1 MSWIQHNKFLAALGG
16 GTLVAMALLFLLGSK
31 ESKRYLQAK
40 QDFNAAAKEAQAI
53 ERLPLY
59 PKRENLDGKT
69 KALDEYSKA
78 LGSLQAAYEDYRP
91 KALQNV
97 SPEAFTTELKSANQ
111 DVRKAFQTA
120 KTKVPDAFFCGFE
133 NYKTSLA
140 AGDSTGILDYQLAG
154 TKQLMLA
161 LAAAGAT
168 ELKNVHRP
176 PLAEE
181 LGQTFTPQPTDVA
194 RCLPLEIT
202 FKGREQSVRE
212 FLSSIVKPS
221 DYYIAIRSL
230 RITNTKKGPPRTS
243 DAKFEKPAPAKPP
256 AAADQF
262 GDFFAQVPE
271 PKSPDGK
278 PAEGKPKEG
287 NPADGKPAE
296 VKPADGKP
304 ADGKPAEGKPAEE
317 KPAEENAPKLEPPST
332 DSKEILS
339 QVLGD
344 EQLQVF
350 IRLDLMLF
358 LPAKKLP

>member
-1 MSWIQHNKFLAALGG
+1 MSWIQHNKFLTALGG

-31 ESKRYLQAK
+31 ESKRYHQAK
-40 QDFNAAAKEAQAI
+40 LDFNDAAKEAQAI
-53 ERLPLY
+53 ERGPLY

-69 KALDEYSKA
+69 KALDEYRQA
-78 LGSLQAAYEDYRP
+78 LGTLQAAFEKYRP
-91 KALQNV
+91 QAMQNV

-140 AGDSTGILDYQLAG
+140 AGDATGILDYQLAG

-181 LGQTFTPQPTDVA
+181 LGQTFTPQPADVV

-212 FLSSIVKPS
+212 FLSSIVKPGE
-221 DYYIAIRSL
+221 YYIAIRTL
-230 RITNTKKGPPRTS
+230 RITNTKKGPPRTA
-243 DAKFEKPAPAKPP
+243 DAKFEKSAPARP
-256 AAADQF
+256 AAPADQF

-278 PAEGKPKEG
+278 PTEVKPAEGKPTEG
-287 NPADGKPAE
+287 NPADGKPE
-296 VKPADGKP
+296 NEKP
-304 ADGKPAEGKPAEE
+304 ADGKPAEIKPAEG
-317 KPAEENAPKLEPPST
+317 NVPKLEPAPA

-350 IRLDLMLF
+350 IRLDLMQF